1 MHFENDNIIILV
13 LIKNYYDSI
22 YSQHYAAIST
32 PNLIVQD
39 SVTFMIE

>member
-13 LIKNYYDSI
+13 LTKNYYDSI
-22 YSQHYAAIST
+22 YSQHYPAIST